1 MLRVLLSNHFTATPS
16 TDFGSEF
23 HVVNCH

>member
-1 MLRVLLSNHFTATPS
+1 VLLFNHFTATPS